1 MASYDEYLK
10 KIKAAQAGNVA
21 ADIAALNQAKDA
33 EAKIYTDNYN
43 QQIADTAQSYENA
56 FRQNELQ
63 RDLNERYL
71 ERKAA
76 EMGLTDSGMNRTQL
90 TANQLSYANQ
100 KGNLT
105 MQKQKAI
112 DTLASALQAK
122 IAGVEAEKV
131 TGAQQIR
138 SSYDSAAS
146 EQATSLAKADIEAQ
160 ATPSNVTRVY
170 DSSGNVINTFTK
182 DERKD
187 ALSSLSEAFGTGTI
201 TDLNQAAKM
210 IDDFG
215 SKYDLSD
222 AERINLLALSGLT
235 QGAFETWLNTK
246 NVYMS
251 PSDYNMAKRKGN
263 AYGFVDK
270 WDYKKDGEL
279 RYYFKITKATNNWG
293 GKNSVDNDDRVTI
306 YYPDM
311 TVVAED
317 VRIDQLPE
325 NIRQDITNRTAG
337 KKKSNKDYDF
347 YYTADLNGSTF

>member
-1 MASYDEYLK
+1 MTSSSYDEHLK

-21 ADIAALNQAKDA
+21 ADIAALYQAKDA

-105 MQKQKAI
+105 MQKQKAV

-146 EQATSLAKADIEAQ
+146 EQATILAKADIEAQ
-160 ATPSNVTRVY
+160 ADYSSNLYKAKDDLLEKLRNEDIPDQQKQIYVDNYLSQYGMTPDIETAIPEKIKVAARGKLGSIFYSNRYSDKYKV
-170 DSSGNVINTFTK
+170 
-182 DERKD
+182 
-187 ALSSLSEAFGTGTI
+187 
-201 TDLNQAAKM
+201 AA
-210 IDDFG
+210 
-215 SKYDLSD
+215 
-222 AERINLLALSGLT
+222 
-235 QGAFETWLNTK
+235 
-246 NVYMS
+246 
-251 PSDYNMAKRKGN
+251 
-263 AYGFVDK
+263 FVDYVDK
-270 WDYKKDGEL
+270 YGVPSPKLVEGL
-279 RYYFKITKATNNWG
+279 VYASGIPI
-293 GKNSVDNDDRVTI
+293 SVLEE
-306 YYPDM
+306 
-311 TVVAED
+311 A
-317 VRIDQLPE
+317 L
-325 NIRQDITNRTAG
+325 
-337 KKKSNKDYDF
+337 
-347 YYTADLNGSTF
+347 